1 MHLDEEAQKAEAQIV
16 GRARKIK
23 DVATLKRILHESLT
37 TFEKA
42 LNALPTT
49 DREEAFSLYLDKI
62 RRVTFGFHY
71 VILRRSARKQFGR
84 NPSHGT
90 MQSILASH
98 GKNMREIAQLYRFL

>member
-1 MHLDEEAQKAEAQIV
+1 MRLDEEAQKAETQIV
-16 GRARKIK
+16 GRARRIR

-42 LNALPTT
+42 LDALPAT

-62 RRVTFGFHY
+62 RKVTFGFHY
-71 VILRRSARKQFGR
+71 AILRRSARNQFGR
-84 NPSHGT
+84 NPSHKT

-98 GKNMREIAQLYRFL
+98 DKNMQEIARLYRFL